1 MNKRAA
7 LFFAT
12 ASAVSALAL
21 AGCGGTSSSGSG
33 TSSAPAAATSS
44 APAAAPST
52 SAALSLQT
60 STVGGQTIVVDGKG
74 MTVYYYTLDKPG
86 ETTSACTG
94 GCVAL
99 WPAVTSDTAPTLQGV
114 TGKIGTLPTAD
125 GKQQVTING
134 MPIYYFSKDT
144 APGQVKGQGVAGVWY
159 VVGADGSM
167 IQSPLMATTS
177 SPSSSSNPSSSTNPS
192 SSSNNSGT
200 SGY

>member
-21 AGCGGTSSSGSG
+21 AGCGGGSGSSTAASSS
-33 TSSAPAAATSS
+33 PAATASS
-44 APAAAPST
+44 SSSS
-52 SAALSLQT
+52 SAALTLQT

-86 ETTSACTG
+86 ETKSACTG
-94 GCVAL
+94 GCVSL
-99 WPAVTSDTAPTLQGV
+99 WPAVTSDTAPSLQGV
-114 TGKIGTLPTAD
+114 TGKIGTLTTTD

-134 MPIYYFSKDT
+134 MPIYYYAKDT
-144 APGQVKGQGVAGVWY
+144 APGQVNGQGVAGVWY

-177 SPSSSSNPSSSTNPS
+177 SPSSSSN
-192 SSSNNSGT
+192 NSGT